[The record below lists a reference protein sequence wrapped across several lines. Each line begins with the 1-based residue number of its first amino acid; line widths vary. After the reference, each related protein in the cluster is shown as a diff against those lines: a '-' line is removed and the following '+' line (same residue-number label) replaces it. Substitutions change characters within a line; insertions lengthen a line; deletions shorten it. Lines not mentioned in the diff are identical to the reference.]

1 MNQTHYFRISWRTVA
16 TLVVGAIAWLLAGA
30 ALAHG
35 VADRDA
41 LFIEQNPGRALA
53 AFIYLGAKHMITG
66 YDHLLYLAGVIFFLY
81 RARDIALYVTLFAVG
96 HSITLLTG
104 VLGDINVNVYLID
117 ALIGLSV
124 VYKAFE
130 NLGGFEKFIGK
141 RPNPK
146 IAVFCFGLAHGFGL
160 ATKLQALTLSED
172 GLVANII
179 SFNVGVEVGQLMA
192 LAILL
197 VLINSWRAS
206 GGFLRNTTAFN
217 VALMFAGF
225 LLADYQLAGYF
236 FAA

>member
-160 ATKLQALTLSED
+160 ATKLQALTLSDD

-179 SFNVGVEVGQLMA
+179 SFNVGVEIGQLMA

>member
-1 MNQTHYFRISWRTVA
+1 MNQTHHFRISWRTAA
-16 TLVVGAIAWLLAGA
+16 TLAVGATAWLLAGA

-41 LFIEQNPGRALA
+41 LFIEQNPGRARA

-160 ATKLQALTLSED
+160 ATKLQALPLSED

-179 SFNVGVEVGQLMA
+179 SFNVGVEIGQLMA